1 MTLTNHL
8 LFTFNYQV
16 RNAKSA
22 DEMLYLCTKKQ
33 MEGKKGQ
40 TDRQPLLFNMEFV
53 RIEFI
58 HPIIIDMQVLAEKLV
73 PALGLVM
80 AACDT
85 MYFLQHASCKYVI

>member
-1 MTLTNHL
+1 MTLTKHL

-16 RNAKSA
+16 RNTKSA
-22 DEMLYLCTKKQ
+22 DEMLYLWTKKQ

-58 HPIIIDMQVLAEKLV
+58 HIIIDMQVLAEKLV

-80 AACDT
+80 AACDAV
-85 MYFLQHASCKYVI
+85 YFLQHASCKYII